1 MKRLALLFA
10 AVVFSTAAFAQAWPT
25 KPVRFIV
32 PAPPGTAP
40 DIITRLVADK
50 LTPIWGKQIVVDNR
64 PGAGGNVAMAAF
76 VKAEK
81 DGHAFASVMATVVTL
96 TPHLFKE
103 QQYNID
109 TDIVPVA
116 TIGTSP
122 MMIAVNPGLGV
133 NNLAEFVKLAKSQP
147 GKINFAPPLLNTVP
161 HLAGEMLSNAAGIKL
176 YPIAYNGSVPAV
188 TATITGE
195 SQITI
200 DGLPPLVPQVKAGK
214 LKAIAVTSD
223 QRLPGYE
230 SVPTVSET
238 YPGLVAIG
246 WFSLLAQSG
255 ASAALVDKVN
265 RDVNQVI
272 QMPEIVSR
280 FAELG
285 VYPDPGS
292 PKAAADFIKSERAL
306 WAKVVKEAGI
316 KPQ

>member
-1 MKRLALLFA
+1 MKRLALVLLA
-10 AVVFSTAAFAQAWPT
+10 ALFSTAALAQAWPT
-25 KPVRFIV
+25 RPVRFIV
-32 PAPPGTAP
+32 PAPPGSAP

-50 LTPIWGKQIVVDNR
+50 LTAIWGRQVVVDNR
-64 PGAGGNVAMAAF
+64 PGAGGNVAMGAF
-76 VKAEK
+76 TKAEK
-81 DGHAFASVMATVVTL
+81 DGHTYASVMATVVTL

-103 QQYNID
+103 QQYNVD

-133 NNLAEFVKLAKSQP
+133 NSLDDFVKLAKSQP

-176 YPIAYNGSVPAV
+176 YPIAYNGSVAAV

-223 QRLPGYE
+223 KRLPGYE
-230 SVPTVSET
+230 NLPTVSET

-255 ASAALVDKVN
+255 ASAALVDRVN

-306 WAKVVKEAGI
+306 WAKVVKEAGV

>member
-1 MKRLALLFA
+1 MKRLALVLFA
-10 AVVFSTAAFAQAWPT
+10 SLFCASAFAQAWPT

-50 LTPIWGKQIVVDNR
+50 LTPLWGRQIVVDNR

-81 DGHAFASVMATVVTL
+81 DGHTFASVMATVVTL

-103 QQYNID
+103 KQYNLD
-109 TDIVPVA
+109 SDVVPVA

-122 MMIAVNPGLGV
+122 MMVAVNPGLGV
-133 NNLAEFVKLAKSQP
+133 NTLDDFIKLAKSQP

-214 LKAIAVTSD
+214 LKAIAVTSEK
-223 QRLPGYE
+223 RLPGYE
-230 SVPTVSET
+230 NLPTVSET

-246 WFSLLAQSG
+246 WFSLLAPSG
-255 ASAALVDKVN
+255 TSAALVDRVN
-265 RDVNQVI
+265 KDVNTVI
-272 QMPEIVSR
+272 QMPEIVAR
-280 FAELG
+280 FADLG

-306 WAKVVKEAGI
+306 WAKVVKDAGI
-316 KPQ
+316 QPQ